1 MSQLETGIS
10 PTSAWIAVR
19 DELRNRLSEANVN
32 GRLNVTGIT
41 SMPATGK
48 STTMVSYIIQLAR
61 ESRVPERVI
70 YVIPDSTER
79 LLLSKWLIQNGGVT
93 AQELGDGRLASKNK
107 VTLSETRDFL
117 QYLRAADGSASQAV
131 TLLIDISWYPTVE
144 EELMFAELVEW
155 GRQRMNS
162 PNCRTAIVLLMS
174 VFESQRTMDLLRD
187 SFGLEYIRGLTFPSL
202 HIWPKAEALP
212 PNWSMSMSNR
222 MRQVMDEGG
231 RVIHTGIADFLGYSE
246 IDVDELFLP
255 QTGVLQDPATFIV
268 GELNSASMI
277 SLCEPL
283 CYSTEF
289 SRLRLFLSR
298 DTTESPEMD
307 ARAFQWM
314 IKSRKLEGCEL
325 IRHKSWVV
333 KSDSIPGHVKFLTT
347 YSATTVPPS
356 VTPKVESFGPAW
368 NADLLATVL
377 SLVNMRGGRFLS
389 QMNIRRVP
397 NQLFWA
403 EGLRRLYIL
412 GCLERDQV
420 FGTYRASNFGAS
432 VCQAIL
438 DYQVNFHVAY
448 LLSMARLEP
457 DLVVKKVLIRMA
469 ALFHIQPRRFLSFDR
484 RQRPTLQ
491 EMRDA
496 CAPLVRNE
504 VQSGYIWQA
513 LGVYLALDNGL
524 PFAQRKEDG
533 SGDIGK
539 FTYYPGEGIHAQLL
553 VERLELHYGIIQGD
567 FSWRNGT
574 LSTQQTRA
582 INRALMWSWLHRSV
596 WFPPQPDIMEANK
609 EKGIELVSSMECAV
623 EMRGELI
630 DAPYIREVALRTRE
644 QGGIVAIYAELY
656 QHRDGHLLSGIL
668 TSIDPDCLN
677 EIKEKTG
684 IEWPEAVMRTN

>member
-1 MSQLETGIS
+1 MSQPETGIS
-10 PTSAWIAVR
+10 PTSAWIAIR
-19 DELRNRLSEANVN
+19 DELRSRLSEANVN
-32 GRLNVTGIT
+32 GRLNVTGVT

-61 ESRVPERVI
+61 EGRVPERVI

-79 LLLSKWLIQNGGVT
+79 LLLSEWLIQNRGVNE
-93 AQELGDGRLASKNK
+93 QELGDGRLASKNK

-117 QYLRAADGSASQAV
+117 QYLRAADGSVSQAV

-174 VFESQRTMDLLRD
+174 IFESQRTMDLLRD
-187 SFGLEYIRGLTFPSL
+187 SFGPECIRGLTFPSL
-202 HIWPKAEALP
+202 HNWPKAEALH
-212 PNWSMSMSNR
+212 PNSGMFVSNTLHQAR
-222 MRQVMDEGG
+222 ANGG
-231 RVIHTGIADFLGYSE
+231 RIIKTGLSSFPGYNMDDEEELYLPCAGILETTPRYLIGEMKVFPFLS
-246 IDVDELFLP
+246 ID
-255 QTGVLQDPATFIV
+255 Q
-268 GELNSASMI
+268 
-277 SLCEPL
+277 PL
-283 CYSTEF
+283 CYSTKF
-289 SRLRLFLSR
+289 TGLRVFLS
-298 DTTESPEMD
+298 DDKTMAPEMD
-307 ARAFQWM
+307 NKTFQWM

-347 YSATTVPPS
+347 YSAITVPPS
-356 VTPKVESFGPAW
+356 VTPRVESFGPAW

-438 DYQVNFHVAY
+438 DHQVNFHVAY

-457 DLVVKKVLIRMA
+457 DVVVKKVLIRMA
-469 ALFHIQPRRFLSFDR
+469 ALFHIQPRRVLVFNR
-484 RQRPTLQ
+484 RDRPTLK
-491 EMRDA
+491 EMQNA
-496 CAPLVRNE
+496 SAPLVRNE

-513 LGVYLALDNGL
+513 LGVYLALNNGVPL
-524 PFAQRKEDG
+524 GGVGPG
-533 SGDIGK
+533 ILTIGK
-539 FTYYPGEGIHAQLL
+539 FTVFPSEAKHVGRF
-553 VERLELHYGIIQGD
+553 VERVESKYAISQDD
-567 FSWRNGT
+567 FSWINGS
-574 LSTQQTRA
+574 LSAQQTRV

-596 WFPPQPDIMEANK
+596 WFPPQPDIMGPNK
-609 EKGIELVSSMECAV
+609 EKGIEIVSSMECEV

-656 QHRDGHLLSGIL
+656 QNRDGHLLPGIL

-684 IEWPEAVMRTN
+684 IEWPEAVMRT